1 MCLKVITIFTILFSF
16 VGNAQTNY
24 RSQPS
29 TFNPYIP
36 QQPIDAMMQVARYQQ
51 QQQYYL
57 QQLHKKKKAFNN
69 YWDKIEKINWRYRN
83 SFSSPYS
90 SFLKGGWYRYD
101 NDGSN
106 FLLLQM
112 NENFY
117 LFKNVPFRLWKGLNN
132 ATSKGQYYN
141 YYIRGRYLIATNTL
155 EY

>member
-1 MCLKVITIFTILFSF
+1 MYLKGITIFILLTTFS
-16 VGNAQTNY
+16 VK
-24 RSQPS
+24 SQ
-29 TFNPYIP
+29 TFNPYVP
-36 QQPIDAMMQVARYQQ
+36 QRPIEAMLEVAIYQ

-57 QQLHKKKKAFNN
+57 QQLNQKRKAFND
-69 YWDKIEKINWRYRN
+69 YWNEIEKVNWGYRD

-117 LFKNVPFRLWKGLNN
+117 LFKNVPSRLWKGLLN
-132 ATSKGQYYN
+132 APSKGEYYN

>member
-1 MCLKVITIFTILFSF
+1 MYLRVITIFIFLSSF
-16 VGNAQTNY
+16 IGQ
-24 RSQPS
+24 SQ
-29 TFNPYIP
+29 TFNPYVP
-36 QQPIDAMMQVARYQQ
+36 QRPIREMYEVARYQ

-57 QQLHKKKKAFNN
+57 QQLYEKKKAFND
-69 YWDKIEKINWRYRN
+69 YWGKIEKINWSYRD

-90 SFLKGGWYRYD
+90 SFLIGGWYRYD
-101 NDGSN
+101 NDDSN

-117 LFKNVPFRLWKGLNN
+117 LFKNVPQRLWKGLLN
-132 ATSKGQYYN
+132 ASSKGEYYN